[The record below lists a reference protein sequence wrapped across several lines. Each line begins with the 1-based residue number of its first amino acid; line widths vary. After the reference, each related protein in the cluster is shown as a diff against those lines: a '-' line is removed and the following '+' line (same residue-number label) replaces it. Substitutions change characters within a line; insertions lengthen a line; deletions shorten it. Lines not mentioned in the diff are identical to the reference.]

1 MARGKMDLVRMSPE
15 VHQSNTRNKPV
26 PLHIVDSQ
34 SFPLVVPE
42 MPELSAKGAYAK
54 DQVYT
59 PNDVRDIVKYAA
71 VVSVLLA
78 APITRDAD
86 HTRLNW

>member
-1 MARGKMDLVRMSPE
+1 MTCGRTLQLNQF
-15 VHQSNTRNKPV
+15 HW
-26 PLHIVDSQ
+26 HIVDSQ

-59 PNDVRDIVKYAA
+59 PKDIRDIVNYAA

-86 HTRLNW
+86 HTRKPVAWH